1 MNRLGE
7 GLLKLPFTHPQFP
20 ATTACGSTRP
30 QPSCFLVS
38 NYLSTN
44 SFLERGDQGQPWS
57 QTLHPYL
64 YLSAWKSSC
73 GRSP

>member
-7 GLLKLPFTHPQFP
+7 GLNQPQFT
-20 ATTACGSTRP
+20 ATTACVSTHP

-44 SFLERGDQGQPWS
+44 SFLERLREA
-57 QTLHPYL
+57 TL
-64 YLSAWKSSC
+64 
-73 GRSP
+73 